1 MNTATETAFATQILP
16 QTFAT
21 RDELITE
28 HLYLVN
34 SIAAHVQKSLAVHV
48 ELDDLIHSGMMGLF
62 DAATKYTADK
72 EVVFGAY
79 AKHRIRG
86 AILDG
91 LRQSDW
97 ASRDLRKR
105 YKQIEAKRKELAET
119 LKREATDVEVAAA
132 LGLDSKRWQSLMVD
146 FRNMG
151 SAASTQTR
159 TEREDEQPL
168 QDAPCSPAHGP
179 DQVFA
184 RSEMRHKLGFALQSL
199 PKRHQDV
206 VTMYYDQDLTM
217 KEIGNLLG
225 VNESRVSQIHKSALV
240 KMQSA
245 LQGNG
250 VRSASAF
257 VN

>member
-1 MNTATETAFATQILP
+1 MNAAIQTAFAP
-16 QTFAT
+16 QTISQTFPT

-48 ELDDLIHSGMMGLF
+48 ELDDLVHSGMMGLF

-72 EVVFGAY
+72 EVAFGAY

-91 LRQSDW
+91 LRQLDW

-105 YKQIEAKRKELAET
+105 YKQVEAKRKELSET
-119 LKREATDVEVAAA
+119 LGREATDAEVAAA
-132 LGLDSKRWQSLMVD
+132 LGIDTKRWQSLMVD

-151 SAASTQTR
+151 SAASQTR
-159 TEREDEQPL
+159 AEREDEQPL
-168 QDAPCSPAHGP
+168 QDAPCSPAQGP

-184 RSEMRHKLGFALQSL
+184 RSQMRSKLGFAMQVL
-199 PKRHQDV
+199 PKRHQEV
-206 VTMYYDQDLTM
+206 VTMYYERDLTM
-217 KEIGNLLG
+217 KEIGSLLG
-225 VNESRVSQIHKSALV
+225 VNESRVSQIHKNALV
-240 KMQSA
+240 RMQSA

-250 VRSASAF
+250 VHSASAF

>member
-1 MNTATETAFATQILP
+1 VNATIQTTAAQIFPQALP
-16 QTFAT
+16 T

-72 EVVFGAY
+72 EVAFGAY

-91 LRQSDW
+91 LRQLDW

-105 YKQIEAKRKELAET
+105 YKQVEAKRKELAET
-119 LKREATDVEVAAA
+119 LKREATDAELAAA

-151 SAASTQTR
+151 SAAATQTR
-159 TEREDEQPL
+159 TDREDDQPS
-168 QDAPCSPAHGP
+168 QDVPCSPAHGP
-179 DQVFA
+179 DQLFA
-184 RSEMRHKLGFALQSL
+184 RAQMRSHLGFALQSL

-206 VTMYYDQDLTM
+206 VTMYYEHDMTM

-240 KMQSA
+240 RMQAA
-245 LQGNG
+245 LQGNN